1 MNASTTP
8 PAPFVLPSPVAAFT
22 SRLPA
27 FPGSL
32 LLATALNLGVARQLP
47 RDVGDMLLNKRLRIH
62 VRDAKLSFDFAW
74 TGGSFAPRGRAES
87 PDLTISAN
95 ARDFLALARREQ
107 DPDTLFFSR
116 RLSMQGDTE
125 LGLMV
130 KNTLDALELPV
141 FDPSALRLPPPREVL
156 GWLQRRLKPR

>member
-32 LLATALNLGVARQLP
+32 LLVTALNLGVARQLP

-62 VRDAKLSFDFAW
+62 VRDAGVTFDFTW
-74 TGGSFAPRGRAES
+74 TGGAFAPRA
-87 PDLTISAN
+87 P
-95 ARDFLALARREQ
+95 RR
-107 DPDTLFFSR
+107 SR
-116 RLSMQGDTE
+116 PLHQRLG
-125 LGLMV
+125 
-130 KNTLDALELPV
+130 A
-141 FDPSALRLPPPREVL
+141 
-156 GWLQRRLKPR
+156 